1 LGITEE
7 EQEDGRRDEVHQG
20 KHLLPR
26 LKDKDNNNNNN
37 KINEFNHHNSN
48 NHRQENERG

>member
-7 EQEDGRRDEVHQG
+7 EQEDGRRDEVHRG

-26 LKDKDNNNNNN
+26 LKEDKDNN
-37 KINEFNHHNSN
+37 KINKCNHRNSN

>member
-7 EQEDGRRDEVHQG
+7 EQEDGRRDEVHRG

-26 LKDKDNNNNNN
+26 LKDKDNNKIN
-37 KINEFNHHNSN
+37 KINKFNHRNSN

>member
-26 LKDKDNNNNNN
+26 LKDKDNNNNN